1 MNEYELADR
10 YLVNAFKQPL
20 AQAIKSSTEDL
31 DAHDSALAQRFVD
44 LLVETEPI
52 NLDGIEQLIR
62 RKERMMLEEGQGL
75 LDAEDFLQ
83 VLPRYWSRQS

>member
-1 MNEYELADR
+1 M
-10 YLVNAFKQPL
+10 
-20 AQAIKSSTEDL
+20 
-31 DAHDSALAQRFVD
+31 
-44 LLVETEPI
+44 ETEPI

-83 VLPRYWSRQS
+83 VLPRYWSRES